1 MATQNK
7 PVLGCSYAAQRWRRS
22 VALYEQNTVCWVCKQ
37 VLIKWK
43 GVPERVCPLPFA
55 LSNYILFDT

>member
-7 PVLGCSYAAQRWRRS
+7 RVLGCSYAAQRWRRS
-22 VALYEQNTVCWVCKQ
+22 VALREQNTVCWVCKQ

-43 GVPERVCPLPFA
+43 GVPERVCPPPFA
-55 LSNYILFDT
+55 LSNYILYDI